1 MFNKDLQNFYNRS
14 NLSVLIKDIRRLFT
28 ISFGIAIGII
38 LLSSSTILVH
48 EYPEKV
54 RQFTHTIEFDYVEW
68 TLQAVWKKTQQTSL
82 RVEDYLPVSN
92 PPEIVREYL
101 RSVSQ
106 ISQLKSQIAIIYA
119 DPKVTDKAS
128 AVQSIQSQLD
138 KYEAYK
144 SQLAPFAE
152 STLQQQISEVLAVN
166 QLSVL
171 GQPIPPVLY
180 HSTPL
185 PMALIVSPREII
197 QQDANISL
205 LTEMTAGDMTT
216 LEDQVMTNLDVS
228 ALVVP
233 VGGVGVYPTMV
244 MATSDLPYLA
254 ETIAHEWT
262 HNFLTLRPLGLN
274 YETNSSLRT
283 INETVA
289 SIAGNEIG
297 EQVLRKYY
305 PDLIPP
311 EAEPTQDNAPKA
323 APALIAPD
331 PFNYRQEMHATRV
344 RVDELLAEGKIS
356 DAENYMEQRRSLFW
370 QNGYPIRRLNQAY
383 FAFYGAYADTPGGA
397 SGKDPVG
404 PVVRAFRQQSP
415 SLADFLEKISWV
427 TSFDQLKGM
436 VRQLPED

>member
-14 NLSVLIKDIRRLFT
+14 KLSVPIIHIRRLSV
-28 ISFGIAIGII
+28 ISFWIVMGIV
-38 LLSSSTILVH
+38 LLTSSTILVH

-68 TLQAVWKKTQQTSL
+68 TLQAMWTKVEQASL
-82 RVEDYLPVSN
+82 RVEEYLPATR

-101 RSVSQ
+101 KADSQ
-106 ISQLKSQIAIIYA
+106 ISQLKSQISIIYA
-119 DPKVTDKAS
+119 DPKVADKIS
-128 AVQSIQSQLD
+128 AVLPLQSQLD
-138 KYEAYK
+138 KNEAYK
-144 SQLAPFAE
+144 SRLAPYAE
-152 STLQQQISEVLAVN
+152 STLQQQISEVLAAD
-166 QLSVL
+166 QLTVL
-171 GQPIPPVLY
+171 GQPLPPVLY

-185 PMALIVSPREII
+185 PMALIVSPREKI

-216 LEDQVMTNLDVS
+216 LEDQVMSNLDVS

-233 VGGVGVYPTMV
+233 VGGVGIYPTMV

-297 EQVLRKYY
+297 EQVLRKFY
-305 PDLIPP
+305 PELIPP
-311 EAEPTQDNAPKA
+311 PVEPAREDSPKA
-323 APALIAPD
+323 APALKAPD
-331 PFNYRQEMHATRV
+331 PFNYRQEMHTTRV
-344 RVDELLAEGKIS
+344 QVDELLAEGKIS
-356 DAENYMEQRRSLFW
+356 EAENYMEQRRNLFW

-415 SLADFLEKISWV
+415 SLAEFLEKISRV

-436 VRQLPED
+436 IRQLPEN

>member
-1 MFNKDLQNFYNRS
+1 MTKSFLK
-14 NLSVLIKDIRRLFT
+14 NLIRGIKYFILWFFCSLV
-28 ISFGIAIGII
+28 ISGSI
-38 LLSSSTILVH
+38 LLSAD
-48 EYPEKV
+48 YPEKV
-54 RQFTHTIEFDYVEW
+54 RQYTHTIEFDYVEW
-68 TLQAVWKKTQQTSL
+68 TLQAMWMKIEQASL
-82 RVEDYLPVSN
+82 RVEEYLPASR

-101 RSVSQ
+101 KADSQ

-119 DPKVTDKAS
+119 DPQVTDKAS
-128 AVQSIQSQLD
+128 AVLPLHSQLD

-144 SQLAPFAE
+144 SRLAPYAE
-152 STLQQQISEVLAVN
+152 STLQQQISEVLAAD
-166 QLSVL
+166 QLTIL

-185 PMALIVSPREII
+185 PMALIVSPRERI

-233 VGGVGVYPTMV
+233 VGGVGIYPTMV

-305 PDLIPP
+305 PELIPP
-311 EAEPTQDNAPKA
+311 DVEPARESSSTT
-323 APALIAPD
+323 APALIVPD
-331 PFNYRQEMHATRV
+331 PFNYRQEMHTTRV
-344 RVDELLAEGKIS
+344 QVDELLAKGKIS
-356 DAENYMEQRRSLFW
+356 DAENYMEQRRNLFW

-415 SLADFLEKISWV
+415 SLVEFLEKISMV

-436 VRQLPED
+436 VRQLPEN